1 MVMALM
7 PFTVCALDIKDVIK
21 EVRMKYVP
29 DSRQDIFD
37 VKCVEKQGNVVIE
50 GVTTR
55 ADAKEA
61 LIVLTALRFFGLIVG
76 LRSLFLLHVSVPT
89 LGIPRSWR
97 PRPLWDI
104 RYVCL
109 KSKGNGIGRV
119 HWTVILHG

>member
-1 MVMALM
+1 MNIRYIKITFFMVMALM

-61 LIVLTALRFFGLIVG
+61 LIGMLD
-76 LRSLFLLHVSVPT
+76 
-89 LGIPRSWR
+89 GI
-97 PRPLWDI
+97 
-104 RYVCL
+104 
-109 KSKGNGIGRV
+109 NFEIGRAHV
-119 HWTVILHG
+119 